1 MYLNSFYLVF
11 NPGIQ
16 NKTYLKR
23 ECSPQ
28 FSKGYSLT
36 ETKHIIIILKKEGLE
51 FNIKQLVQK

>member
-51 FNIKQLVQK
+51 FNIKQ